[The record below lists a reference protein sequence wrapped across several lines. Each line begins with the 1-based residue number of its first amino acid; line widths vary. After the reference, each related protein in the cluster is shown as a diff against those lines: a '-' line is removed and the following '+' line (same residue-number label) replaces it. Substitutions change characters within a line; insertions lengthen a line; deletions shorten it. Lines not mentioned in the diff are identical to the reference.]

1 MRSEKYSWGYGD
13 RRFFSLL
20 LSALLFLLTCFMP
33 LCHTCDLLC
42 MEDQEPTVSGALFIA
57 GRHAGS
63 EGADTDGPCLAC
75 LFLKAIN
82 ATRATLFFFLLTAL
96 IRLLFLPFPKAAFPG
111 WRDLFSAFPARGP
124 PQPLFDFGYS
134 GLPIF

>member
-1 MRSEKYSWGYGD
+1 MRSEKYSWGDGAP
-13 RRFFSLL
+13 RFFSLL

-42 MEDQEPTVSGALFIA
+42 MEDQAPTVSGTPCIA
-57 GRHAGS
+57 ESHGGNAGA
-63 EGADTDGPCLAC
+63 ETDGPCLAC

-82 ATRATLFFFLLTAL
+82 ATRATPFFFLLTAL
-96 IRLLFLPFPKAAFPG
+96 IRLFFLPFPNTAYPAR
-111 WRDLFSAFPARGP
+111 RDIFSAFPARGP
-124 PQPLFDFGYS
+124 PQPFLDFGYS